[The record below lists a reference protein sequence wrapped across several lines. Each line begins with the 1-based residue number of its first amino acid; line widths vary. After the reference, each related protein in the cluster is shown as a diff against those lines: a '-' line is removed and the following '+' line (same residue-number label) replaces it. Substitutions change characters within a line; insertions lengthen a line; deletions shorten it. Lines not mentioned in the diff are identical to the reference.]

1 MIPSNRPDGIAL
13 RMLIS
18 INPPWAGDLGELV
31 APNQLPIPASLPLS
45 QRSAGDRRI

>member
-31 APNQLPIPASLPLS
+31 APNQLPIPTSVPLG
-45 QRSAGDRRI
+45 QRSTENQWI